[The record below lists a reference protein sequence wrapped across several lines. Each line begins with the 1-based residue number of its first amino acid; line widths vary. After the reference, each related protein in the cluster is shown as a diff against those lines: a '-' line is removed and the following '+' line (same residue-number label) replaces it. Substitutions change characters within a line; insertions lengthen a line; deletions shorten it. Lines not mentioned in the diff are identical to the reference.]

1 MEAATRYADDLD
13 ANEDA
18 VPRGLRVEEER
29 VRTMVAT
36 SRRRLGTART
46 KGPPDTQ
53 KNAWPACRP
62 EGRTG
67 GPVSWAIRGGML
79 TFLTH
84 GARDMQAGSVT
95 YWERSD
101 SRVEPDDFTKDGYGP
116 CPACA
121 GRLRAPFS
129 WW

>member
-1 MEAATRYADDLD
+1 MTSPNLAAPLPGLGRRRAQESVEAATRYADDLD

-53 KNAWPACRP
+53 KNA
-62 EGRTG
+62 
-67 GPVSWAIRGGML
+67 
-79 TFLTH
+79 
-84 GARDMQAGSVT
+84 
-95 YWERSD
+95 
-101 SRVEPDDFTKDGYGP
+101 
-116 CPACA
+116 
-121 GRLRAPFS
+121 
-129 WW
+129 